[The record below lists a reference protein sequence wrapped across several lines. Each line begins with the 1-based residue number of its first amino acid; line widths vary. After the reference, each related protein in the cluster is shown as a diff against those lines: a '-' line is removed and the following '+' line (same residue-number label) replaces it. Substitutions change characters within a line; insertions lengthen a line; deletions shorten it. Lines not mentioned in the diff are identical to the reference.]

1 MFKDE
6 FWHKIKLENP
16 NPKTTKVDSLN
27 SMDWR
32 KIIQIV
38 KQFINSL
45 NSMGGRKKNPICIL
59 ISKRGRGNDGICR
72 SLLL

>member
-1 MFKDE
+1 
-6 FWHKIKLENP
+6 
-16 NPKTTKVDSLN
+16 
-27 SMDWR
+27 MDWR